1 MSSFCVIGSGI
12 SGATIANLL
21 NKKHNVDLYDKA
33 RGLGGRSSFKR
44 LDKIRGFD
52 HGTQYFSPKTPEF
65 KKFTKKLIEKKILKI
80 WEGNHKFLSDKKKEN
95 KKHVKVIGRKGNNDI
110 SKYLLKNVRC
120 YFQSELKKINFQNR
134 KWNLIFNNGE
144 IRNYENLIL
153 TCPFPQLKKLSKK
166 YIKNSFIKEKI
177 KMDANIT
184 ILIEIKKTNI
194 GYSSFLF
201 NDRILGW
208 AGYENSKKRFKSK
221 SDLWTLQSTFNW
233 ANKKINQNKV
243 LKKTNAKILID
254 KFFKLTGIKRTKV
267 LFSLNHGWKYSSN
280 SNPLKLK
287 SYWNSKLNLGVCADW
302 FNGPRF
308 ESGWISA
315 NDLYKKINR

>member
-21 NKKHNVDLYDKA
+21 NKRHTVDLYDKA

-44 LDKIRGFD
+44 LDNQRGFD
-52 HGTQYFSPKTPEF
+52 HGTQYFSPKTSEF
-65 KKFTKKLIEKKILKI
+65 KRFTKKLIEKKILKI
-80 WEGNHKFLSDKKKEN
+80 WGGNHKFLSDKKKEN

-110 SKYLLKNVRC
+110 SKYLLKNVKC

-134 KWNLIFNNGE
+134 KWNLVFNDGE

-166 YIKNSFIKEKI
+166 YIKNSFIREKI

-184 ILIEIKKTNI
+184 ILIEIKKTNL

-254 KFFKLTGIKRTKV
+254 KFFKLTGIKQSKI

-280 SNPLKLK
+280 SKPLKLK
-287 SYWNSKLNLGVCADW
+287 SYWNSRLNLGVCADW
-302 FNGPRF
+302 FNGPRL

-315 NDLYKKINR
+315 NDLYKKINS

>member
-120 YFQSELKKINFQNR
+120 YFQSELKKINFQSR
-134 KWNLIFNNGE
+134 KWNLIFNDGE

-184 ILIEIKKTNI
+184 ILIEIKKTNL

-254 KFFKLTGIKRTKV
+254 KFFKLTGIKPTKV

-280 SNPLKLK
+280 SKPLKLK
-287 SYWNSKLNLGVCADW
+287 SYWNSRLNLGVCADW
-302 FNGPRF
+302 FNGPRL

-315 NDLYKKINR
+315 NDLYKKINT

>member
-21 NKKHNVDLYDKA
+21 NKKHTVDLYDKA

-44 LDKIRGFD
+44 LDNQRGFD
-52 HGTQYFSPKTPEF
+52 HGTQYFSPKTTEF
-65 KKFTKKLIEKKILKI
+65 KRFTKKLIEKKILKI
-80 WEGNHKFLSDKKKEN
+80 WGGNHKFLSDKKKEN

-110 SKYLLKNVRC
+110 SKYLLKNVKC

-134 KWNLIFNNGE
+134 KWNLTFNDGE
-144 IRNYENLIL
+144 MKNYENLIL

-166 YIKNSFIKEKI
+166 YIKNSFIREKI

-184 ILIEIKKTNI
+184 ILIEIKKTNL

-254 KFFKLTGIKRTKV
+254 KFFKLTGIKQTKI

-280 SNPLKLK
+280 SKPLKLK
-287 SYWNSKLNLGVCADW
+287 SYWNSRLNLGVCADW
-302 FNGPRF
+302 FNGPRL

-315 NDLYKKINR
+315 NDLYKKINS

>member
-1 MSSFCVIGSGI
+1 M
-12 SGATIANLL
+12 
-21 NKKHNVDLYDKA
+21 YDKA

-134 KWNLIFNNGE
+134 KWSLVFNDGE

-184 ILIEIKKTNI
+184 ILIEIKKTNL

-221 SDLWTLQSTFNW
+221 TDLWTLQSTFNW

-243 LKKTNAKILID
+243 LKKTNTKILID
-254 KFFKLTGIKRTKV
+254 KFFKLTGIKKTKV

-280 SNPLKLK
+280 SKPLKLK
-287 SYWNSKLNLGVCADW
+287 SYWNSRLNLGVCADW
-302 FNGPRF
+302 FNGPRL

-315 NDLYKKINR
+315 NDLYEKINR

>member
-21 NKKHNVDLYDKA
+21 NKKHTVDLYDKA

-44 LDKIRGFD
+44 LDNQRGFD
-52 HGTQYFSPKTPEF
+52 HGTQYFSPKTTEF
-65 KKFTKKLIEKKILKI
+65 KRFTKKLIEKKILKI
-80 WEGNHKFLSDKKKEN
+80 WGGNHKFLSDKKKEN
-95 KKHVKVIGRKGNNDI
+95 KKHLKVIGRKGNNDI
-110 SKYLLKNVRC
+110 SKYLLKNVKC
-120 YFQSELKKINFQNR
+120 YFQSELKKINFKNR
-134 KWNLIFNNGE
+134 KWNLTFDNGE
-144 IRNYENLIL
+144 IRNYEYLIL

-166 YIKNSFIKEKI
+166 YIKNSFIREKI

-184 ILIEIKKTNI
+184 ILIEIKKTNL

-243 LKKTNAKILID
+243 LKKINAKILID
-254 KFFKLTGIKRTKV
+254 KFFKLTGIKRTKI

-280 SNPLKLK
+280 SKPLKLK
-287 SYWNSKLNLGVCADW
+287 SYWNSRLNLGVCADW
-302 FNGPRF
+302 FNGPRV

-315 NDLYKKINR
+315 NDLYKKINS

>member
-1 MSSFCVIGSGI
+1 MSSFCIIGSGI

-21 NKKHNVDLYDKA
+21 NKKHTVDLYDKA

-44 LDKIRGFD
+44 LDNQRGFD
-52 HGTQYFSPKTPEF
+52 HGTQYFSPKTTEF
-65 KKFTKKLIEKKILKI
+65 KRFTKKLIEKKILKI
-80 WEGNHKFLSDKKKEN
+80 WGGNHKFLSDKKKEN

-134 KWNLIFNNGE
+134 KWNLTFNDGE
-144 IRNYENLIL
+144 MKNYENLIL

-166 YIKNSFIKEKI
+166 YIKNSFIREKI

-184 ILIEIKKTNI
+184 ILIEIKKTNL

-254 KFFKLTGIKRTKV
+254 KFFKLTGIKRTKI

-280 SNPLKLK
+280 SKPLKLK
-287 SYWNSKLNLGVCADW
+287 SYWNSRLNLGVCADW
-302 FNGPRF
+302 FNGPRL

-315 NDLYKKINR
+315 NDLYKKINS

>member
-21 NKKHNVDLYDKA
+21 NKKHTVDLYDKA

-44 LDKIRGFD
+44 LDNLRGFD
-52 HGTQYFSPKTPEF
+52 HGTQYFSPKTAEF
-65 KKFTKKLIEKKILKI
+65 KRFTKKLIEKKILKI
-80 WEGNHKFLSDKKKEN
+80 WGGNHKFLSDKKKEN

-110 SKYLLKNVRC
+110 SKYLLKNVKC

-134 KWNLIFNNGE
+134 KWNLVFNDGE
-144 IRNYENLIL
+144 MKNYENLIL

-166 YIKNSFIKEKI
+166 YIKNSFIREKI

-184 ILIEIKKTNI
+184 ILIEIKKTNL

-254 KFFKLTGIKRTKV
+254 KFFKLTGIKQTKI

-280 SNPLKLK
+280 SKPLKLK
-287 SYWNSKLNLGVCADW
+287 SYWNSRLNLGVCADW
-302 FNGPRF
+302 FNGPRL

-315 NDLYKKINR
+315 NDLYKKINS

>member
-65 KKFTKKLIEKKILKI
+65 KRFTKKLIEKKILKI

-134 KWNLIFNNGE
+134 KWNLIFNDGE

-166 YIKNSFIKEKI
+166 YIKNSFIKEKV

-184 ILIEIKKTNI
+184 ILIEIKKTNL

-280 SNPLKLK
+280 SKPLKLK
-287 SYWNSKLNLGVCADW
+287 SYWNSRLNLGVCADW
-302 FNGPRF
+302 FNGPRL

>member
-21 NKKHNVDLYDKA
+21 NKKHTVDLYDKA

-44 LDKIRGFD
+44 LDNQRGFD
-52 HGTQYFSPKTPEF
+52 HGTQYFSPKTTEF
-65 KKFTKKLIEKKILKI
+65 KRFTKKLIEKKILKI
-80 WEGNHKFLSDKKKEN
+80 WGGNHKFLSDKKKEN

-110 SKYLLKNVRC
+110 SKFLLKNVKC

-134 KWNLIFNNGE
+134 KWNLVFNDGE
-144 IRNYENLIL
+144 MKNYENLIL

-166 YIKNSFIKEKI
+166 YIKNSFIREKI

-184 ILIEIKKTNI
+184 ILIEIKKTNL

-254 KFFKLTGIKRTKV
+254 KFFKLTGIKRTKI

-280 SNPLKLK
+280 SKPLKLK
-287 SYWNSKLNLGVCADW
+287 SYWNSRLNLGVCADW
-302 FNGPRF
+302 FNGPRL

-315 NDLYKKINR
+315 NDLYKKINS

>member
-21 NKKHNVDLYDKA
+21 NKKHTVDLYDKA

-44 LDKIRGFD
+44 LDNLRGFD
-52 HGTQYFSPKTPEF
+52 HGTQYFSPKTAEF
-65 KKFTKKLIEKKILKI
+65 KRFTKKLIEKKILKI
-80 WEGNHKFLSDKKKEN
+80 WGGNHKFLSDKKKEN
-95 KKHVKVIGRKGNNDI
+95 KKHVKVIGKKGNNDI

-134 KWNLIFNNGE
+134 KWNLVFNDGE
-144 IRNYENLIL
+144 MKNYENLIL

-166 YIKNSFIKEKI
+166 YIKNSFIREKI

-184 ILIEIKKTNI
+184 ILIEIKKTNL

-254 KFFKLTGIKRTKV
+254 KFFKLTGIKQTKI

-280 SNPLKLK
+280 SKPLKLK
-287 SYWNSKLNLGVCADW
+287 SYWNSRLNLGVCADW
-302 FNGPRF
+302 FNGPRL

-315 NDLYKKINR
+315 NDLYKKINS

>member
-21 NKKHNVDLYDKA
+21 NKKHTVDLHDKA

-80 WEGNHKFLSDKKKEN
+80 WGGNHKFLSDKKKEN

-134 KWNLIFNNGE
+134 KWNLVFNDGE

-166 YIKNSFIKEKI
+166 YIKNSFIREKI

-184 ILIEIKKTNI
+184 ILIEIKKTNL

-254 KFFKLTGIKRTKV
+254 KFFKLTGIKRTKI

-280 SNPLKLK
+280 SKPLKLK
-287 SYWNSKLNLGVCADW
+287 SYWNSRLNLGVCADW
-302 FNGPRF
+302 FNGPRL

-315 NDLYKKINR
+315 NDLYKKINS

>member
-21 NKKHNVDLYDKA
+21 NKKHTVDLYDKA
-33 RGLGGRSSFKR
+33 KGLGGRSSFKR

-80 WEGNHKFLSDKKKEN
+80 WEGNHKFSNDKKKEN

-120 YFQSELKKINFQNR
+120 YFKSELKKINFQSR
-134 KWNLIFNNGE
+134 KWNLIFNDGE

-184 ILIEIKKTNI
+184 ILIEIKETNL

-280 SNPLKLK
+280 SKPLKLK

-302 FNGPRF
+302 FNGPRL

-315 NDLYKKINR
+315 NDLYKKINS

>member
-21 NKKHNVDLYDKA
+21 NKKHTVDLYDKA

-65 KKFTKKLIEKKILKI
+65 KRFTKQLIEKKILKI

-120 YFQSELKKINFQNR
+120 YFQSELKKINFQSR
-134 KWNLIFNNGE
+134 KLNLIFNDGE

-166 YIKNSFIKEKI
+166 YIKNSFIKEKV

-184 ILIEIKKTNI
+184 ILIEIKKTNL

-280 SNPLKLK
+280 SKPLKLK
-287 SYWNSKLNLGVCADW
+287 SYWNSRLNLGVCADW
-302 FNGPRF
+302 FNGPRL

-315 NDLYKKINR
+315 NDLYKKINS

>member
-1 MSSFCVIGSGI
+1 MSSFCIIGSGI

-21 NKKHNVDLYDKA
+21 NKKHTVDLYDKA

-44 LDKIRGFD
+44 LDNQRGFD
-52 HGTQYFSPKTPEF
+52 HGTQYFSPKTTEF
-65 KKFTKKLIEKKILKI
+65 KRFTKKLIEKKILKI
-80 WEGNHKFLSDKKKEN
+80 WGGNHKFLSDKKKEN

-134 KWNLIFNNGE
+134 KWNLTLNDGE
-144 IRNYENLIL
+144 MKNYENLIL

-166 YIKNSFIKEKI
+166 YIKNSFIREKI

-184 ILIEIKKTNI
+184 ILIEIKKTNL

-201 NDRILGW
+201 NDKILGW
-208 AGYENSKKRFKSK
+208 AGYENSKKRFKSR

-254 KFFKLTGIKRTKV
+254 KFFKLTGIKRTKI

-280 SNPLKLK
+280 SKPLKLK
-287 SYWNSKLNLGVCADW
+287 SYWNSRLNLGVCADW
-302 FNGPRF
+302 FNGPRL

-315 NDLYKKINR
+315 NDLYKKINS

>member
-1 MSSFCVIGSGI
+1 
-12 SGATIANLL
+12 
-21 NKKHNVDLYDKA
+21 
-33 RGLGGRSSFKR
+33 
-44 LDKIRGFD
+44 
-52 HGTQYFSPKTPEF
+52 
-65 KKFTKKLIEKKILKI
+65 
-80 WEGNHKFLSDKKKEN
+80 
-95 KKHVKVIGRKGNNDI
+95 
-110 SKYLLKNVRC
+110 
-120 YFQSELKKINFQNR
+120 
-134 KWNLIFNNGE
+134 
-144 IRNYENLIL
+144 
-153 TCPFPQLKKLSKK
+153 
-166 YIKNSFIKEKI
+166 
-177 KMDANIT
+177 MDANIT
-184 ILIEIKKTNI
+184 ILIEIKKTNL

-208 AGYENSKKRFKSK
+208 ASYENSKKRFKSK

-280 SNPLKLK
+280 SKPLKLK
-287 SYWNSKLNLGVCADW
+287 SYWNSRLNLGVCADW
-302 FNGPRF
+302 FNGPRL

>member
-21 NKKHNVDLYDKA
+21 NKKHTVDLYDKA

-65 KKFTKKLIEKKILKI
+65 KRFTKKLIEKKILKI
-80 WEGNHKFLSDKKKEN
+80 WGGNHKFLSDKTKEN

-120 YFQSELKKINFQNR
+120 YFQSELKKINFQSR
-134 KWNLIFNNGE
+134 KWNLIFNDGK

-166 YIKNSFIKEKI
+166 YIKNSFIKERI

-184 ILIEIKKTNI
+184 ILIEIKKTNL

-233 ANKKINQNKV
+233 ANKKINQNKI

-280 SNPLKLK
+280 SKPLKLK
-287 SYWNSKLNLGVCADW
+287 SYWNSRLNLGVCADW
-302 FNGPRF
+302 FNGPRL

-315 NDLYKKINR
+315 NDLYKKIDR

>member
-21 NKKHNVDLYDKA
+21 NKKHTVDLYDKA

-44 LDKIRGFD
+44 LDNQRGFD
-52 HGTQYFSPKTPEF
+52 HGTQYFSPKTTEF
-65 KKFTKKLIEKKILKI
+65 KRFTKKLIEKKILKI
-80 WEGNHKFLSDKKKEN
+80 WGGNHKFLSDKKKEN

-110 SKYLLKNVRC
+110 SKYLLKNVKC

-134 KWNLIFNNGE
+134 KWNLVFNDGE
-144 IRNYENLIL
+144 MKNYENLIL

-166 YIKNSFIKEKI
+166 YIKNSFIREKI

-184 ILIEIKKTNI
+184 ILIEIKKTNL

-254 KFFKLTGIKRTKV
+254 KFFKLTGIKRTKI

-280 SNPLKLK
+280 SKPLKLK
-287 SYWNSKLNLGVCADW
+287 SYWNSRLNLGVCADW
-302 FNGPRF
+302 FNGPRL

-315 NDLYKKINR
+315 NDLYKKINS

>member
-21 NKKHNVDLYDKA
+21 NKKHTVDLYDKA

-44 LDKIRGFD
+44 LDKKRGFD
-52 HGTQYFSPKTPEF
+52 HGTQYFSPKTTEF
-65 KKFTKKLIEKKILKI
+65 KRFTKKLIEKKILKI
-80 WEGNHKFLSDKKKEN
+80 WDGNHKFLSDKKKEN

-166 YIKNSFIKEKI
+166 YIQNSFIREKI

-184 ILIEIKKTNI
+184 VLLEIKKTNL

-280 SNPLKLK
+280 SKPLKLK
-287 SYWNSKLNLGVCADW
+287 SYWNSRLNLGVCADW
-302 FNGPRF
+302 VNGPRL